1 MSTVSHKRKK
11 RQLLLPSVVL
21 GIIVL
26 WLALLIAPY
35 VSSGIPG
42 MLQGFGRAIQYPL
55 RITLCP
61 DSLRTVLVC
70 ETAFGLGM
78 VVYSSSRRNYRWGE
92 EYGSADWGEVGEVNR
107 KYSRRPREQ
116 NKILTRHIS
125 ISLNT
130 GVHRR
135 NLNTGVIGGSGA
147 GKTYSYVK
155 PNLIQGN
162 TSFVVTD
169 PKGEILRDCGN
180 FLVGRGYN
188 LKVLDLLH
196 MGRSHC
202 YNPFLYLEKESDVQQ
217 LVTNLFKATTP
228 KKSTGSQDPFWENAA
243 QIYLLALIFFL
254 LEQAPPEEQ
263 NFAMVLELIRYDKI
277 EEEDTGEAMPSPVEV
292 LFYHL
297 EQQDPDSM
305 AVKYY
310 KNFRAAAG
318 KTLKSIQITLIAHLD
333 KFNLT
338 EVAALTRT
346 DELELDRLGRE
357 KTAIFALIPDND
369 TSFNFLVSMLYT
381 QLFQKL
387 FRVADDEYGGA
398 LPVPVHF
405 LMDEFANIA
414 LPDDFDKILSVMRS
428 RNVFV
433 SIILQNLA
441 QLKALFKENW
451 ESIVGN
457 LDELVYLGGNEQ
469 STHKYI
475 SELLG
480 KETIDSNTYGRSRGR
495 NGSYSTNY
503 QIGGRE
509 LMTPDEVR
517 RLDNRCALLF
527 IRGELP
533 VIDEKYDVKKHP
545 NASKIVQGGAA
556 PYRHGL
562 ASRAVATVS
571 IQSAHCR
578 IEATSATSMRD
589 TGGAEVSQ
597 YELLSEEDA
606 AKRYLT
612 EEE

>member
-1 MSTVSHKRKK
+1 MSESVPHRKK
-11 RQLLLPSVVL
+11 KHHLLIPSMVL
-21 GIIVL
+21 GIAVL

-35 VSSGIPG
+35 VEGGLIG
-42 MLQGFGRAIQYPL
+42 FIQGFPVAMAHPL
-55 RITLCP
+55 HITLCQN
-61 DSLRTVLVC
+61 SLRTVLVC
-70 ETAFGLGM
+70 E
-78 VVYSSSRRNYRWGE
+78 VVLALVMLVYVSSQRSYHRRGE
-92 EYGSADWGEVGEVNR
+92 EYGSADWGEAKEVAK
-107 KYSRRPREQ
+107 KYSRQPKGQ
-116 NKILTRHIS
+116 NKILTRHVS

-130 GVHRR
+130 HVHLR

-169 PKGEILRDCGN
+169 PKAEILRDCGN
-180 FLVGRGYN
+180 FLVKQGYN
-188 LKVLDLLH
+188 IKILDLLH
-196 MGRSHC
+196 MTRSHC
-202 YNPFLYLEKESDVQQ
+202 YNPFVYLEQENDVQQ
-217 LVTNLFKATTP
+217 LVTNLFKATTT
-228 KKSTGSQDPFWENAA
+228 KTASGSLDPFWENSA
-243 QIYLLALIFFL
+243 QIYLMALIFYL
-254 LEQAPPEEQ
+254 LEEAPPEEQ
-263 NFAMVLELIRYDKI
+263 NFDTVMLMIRYDKVSDGNAD
-277 EEEDTGEAMPSPVEV
+277 EQMPSPVEV
-292 LFYHL
+292 LFYQL
-297 EQQDPDSM
+297 EQEKPDSM

-310 KNFRAAAG
+310 QNFKASAPNTAR
-318 KTLKSIQITLIAHLD
+318 SIQVTLISHLD

-338 EVAALTRT
+338 DLAALTRT

-414 LPDDFDKILSVMRS
+414 LPDDFEKILSVMRS
-428 RNVFV
+428 RNIFV
-433 SIILQNLA
+433 SIILQSMA
-441 QLKALFKENW
+441 QLKVLFKDNW

-517 RLDNRCALLF
+517 RLDNRYALLF
-527 IRGELP
+527 IRGEPP
-533 VIDEKYDVKKHP
+533 VIDLKYDLKKHP
-545 NASKIVQGGAA
+545 NATQIVQGGAD
-556 PYRHGL
+556 PYQHGVVNH
-562 ASRAVATVS
+562 SVATVA
-571 IQSAHCR
+571 IQQTRVESSWR
-578 IEATSATSMRD
+578 KESERSE
-589 TGGAEVSQ
+589 TGGAQ

>member
-1 MSTVSHKRKK
+1 M
-11 RQLLLPSVVL
+11 
-21 GIIVL
+21 
-26 WLALLIAPY
+26 
-35 VSSGIPG
+35 
-42 MLQGFGRAIQYPL
+42 
-55 RITLCP
+55 
-61 DSLRTVLVC
+61 
-70 ETAFGLGM
+70 
-78 VVYSSSRRNYRWGE
+78 
-92 EYGSADWGEVGEVNR
+92 
-107 KYSRRPREQ
+107 
-116 NKILTRHIS
+116 
-125 ISLNT
+125 
-130 GVHRR
+130 
-135 NLNTGVIGGSGA
+135 
-147 GKTYSYVK
+147 
-155 PNLIQGN
+155 
-162 TSFVVTD
+162 
-169 PKGEILRDCGN
+169 RDCGN

-196 MGRSHC
+196 MERSHC
-202 YNPFLYLEKESDVQQ
+202 YNPFVYLERESDVQL

-254 LEQAPPEEQ
+254 LEQAPPEER
-263 NFAMVLELIRYDKI
+263 NFATVLELIRYDKI
-277 EEEDTGEAMPSPVEV
+277 EEEDTGEAMPSPVEA
-292 LFYHL
+292 LFYQL

-414 LPDDFDKILSVMRS
+414 LPDDFEKILSVMRS

-441 QLKALFKENW
+441 QLKALFKDNW

-517 RLDNRCALLF
+517 RLDNRYALLF
-527 IRGELP
+527 IRGEPP
-533 VIDEKYDVKKHP
+533 VIDLKYDLKKHP
-545 NASKIVQGGAA
+545 NATQIVQGGAD
-556 PYRHGL
+556 PYQHGVVNH
-562 ASRAVATVS
+562 SVATVA
-571 IQSAHCR
+571 IQQTRVESSWR
-578 IEATSATSMRD
+578 KESERSE
-589 TGGAEVSQ
+589 TGGPQ